1 MENRSMR
8 TFNRME
14 SQWKRIVQKAQ
25 SREDTV
31 VFPKLNDK
39 VQAARFVIEQTHT
52 PDRLRG
58 NSPGITT
65 SSGPADYTDGTPGDD
80 GDKNAV
86 FHVKGIVTAVQTGER
101 VTTRTNYRGD

>member
-52 PDRLRG
+52 
-58 NSPGITT
+58 
-65 SSGPADYTDGTPGDD
+65 
-80 GDKNAV
+80 
-86 FHVKGIVTAVQTGER
+86 
-101 VTTRTNYRGD
+101 